1 VKEEAMKIVHGD
13 TLEWRRG
20 LEYRGGT
27 FHFRNLAEGEEG
39 SVDNF
44 KLSVGRSSADF
55 YSPRHRHNFEQ
66 IRFVLDGELSFGR
79 DGTLSAGMIGYF
91 PEGVH
96 YGPQTQH
103 HESLAIVLQ
112 CGGASGSGY
121 PSRNEVKTAM
131 DALEASG
138 SFTDGV
144 FRRREGVPGKK
155 NMDGFQAIWE
165 HINQRP
171 MLYPKGRYPA
181 PIMMDPKNY
190 AWTAV
195 ESSGGVEEKLLGV
208 FTERR
213 TEARFLH
220 LDAGSSYYA
229 KGRGVYYVVSG
240 AGTATDNDYRAMST
254 IYLKKGERTM
264 IKATAETQIF
274 LFGLPDLTGMKLGH
288 LSGTAAPDEPE
299 TAEAAE

>member
-1 VKEEAMKIVHGD
+1 MKITQGD

-27 FHFRNLAEGEEG
+27 FHFRNLMEGEEG

-66 IRFVLDGELSFGR
+66 IRFVLDGELNFGR
-79 DGTLSAGMIGYF
+79 DGKMTAGMVGYF

-103 HESLAIVLQ
+103 SESLAVVLQ

-121 PSRNEVKTAM
+121 PSRNEVKSAM
-131 DALEASG
+131 DALEAFG
-138 SFTDGV
+138 KFEDGV

-155 NMDGFQAIWE
+155 NTDGFQAIWE

-181 PIMMDPKNY
+181 PILMDPANY
-190 AWTAV
+190 AWTPV
-195 ESSGGVEEKLLGV
+195 ESAAGVEEKLLGV

-213 TEARFLH
+213 TEARFLR
-220 LDAGSSYYA
+220 LAPGGSYYA
-229 KGRGVYYVVSG
+229 KGRGVYFVVSG
-240 AGTATDNDYRAMST
+240 AGTVGGQDYRGQST
-254 IYLKKGERTM
+254 VYLRKGERAM
-264 IKATAETQIF
+264 FAATAETQVF
-274 LFGLPDLTGMKLGH
+274 LFGLPDLAGMKLGQ
-288 LSGTAAPDEPE
+288 LNGAAAPEEVE

>member
-1 VKEEAMKIVHGD
+1 MKITQGD

-27 FHFRNLAEGEEG
+27 FHFRNLMEGEEG

-44 KLSVGRSSADF
+44 RLSIGKSSADF

-66 IRFVLDGELSFGR
+66 IRFVLDGELLFGR
-79 DGTLSAGMIGYF
+79 DGTMKAGMVGYF

-103 HESLAIVLQ
+103 HEAIGAVLQ

-121 PSRNEVKTAM
+121 PSRTEVKAAM

-138 SFTDGV
+138 KFEDGI
-144 FRRREGVPGKK
+144 FRRREGLPGKK

-171 MLYPKGRYPA
+171 MLYPKGRYPS
-181 PIMMDPKNY
+181 PILMDPANY

-195 ESSGGVEEKLLGV
+195 ESAGGVEEKLLGV
-208 FTERR
+208 FTERK
-213 TEARFLH
+213 TEARFFR
-220 LDAGSSYYA
+220 LDSGASYYA
-229 KGRGVYYVVSG
+229 KGRGIYFVISG
-240 AGTATDNDYRAMST
+240 AGTVSDQGYRAQST
-254 IYLKKGERTM
+254 IYLKKGERAM

-274 LFGLPDLTGMKLGH
+274 LFGLPDLSGMKLGQ
-288 LSGTAAPDEPE
+288 LSGAAAPEEAE

>member
-1 VKEEAMKIVHGD
+1 MKITQGD
-13 TLEWRRG
+13 GLEWRRG

-27 FHFRNLAEGEEG
+27 FHFRNLMEGEEG

-44 KLSVGRSSADF
+44 KLSIGKSSADF

-66 IRFVLDGELSFGR
+66 IRFVLDGELNFGR
-79 DGTLSAGMIGYF
+79 DGKMTAGMVGYF

-103 HESLAIVLQ
+103 SESLAAVLQ

-121 PSRNEVKTAM
+121 PSRNEVKAAM

-138 SFTDGV
+138 KFEDGV

-165 HINQRP
+165 HVNRRP
-171 MLYPKGRYPA
+171 MVYPKGRYPA
-181 PIMMDPKNY
+181 PILMDPANY
-190 AWTAV
+190 AWTSV
-195 ESSGGVEEKLLGV
+195 ESSAGVEEKLLGV

-213 TEARFLH
+213 TEARFLR
-220 LDAGSSYYA
+220 LAPGGSYYA
-229 KGRGVYYVVSG
+229 KGRGIYFAVSG
-240 AGTATDNDYRAMST
+240 AGTVSGQDYRALST
-254 IYLKKGERTM
+254 IYLKKGERAM
-264 IKATAETQIF
+264 FAASAETQIF
-274 LFGLPDLTGMKLGH
+274 LFGLPDLAGLRLGQ
-288 LSGTAAPDEPE
+288 LSGAAAPEEVE

>member
-1 VKEEAMKIVHGD
+1 MKVTQGD

-27 FHFRNLAEGEEG
+27 FHFRNLMEGEEG

-44 KLSVGRSSADF
+44 RLSIGKSSADF

-66 IRFVLDGELSFGR
+66 VRFVLDGELNFGR
-79 DGTLSAGMIGYF
+79 DGKMTAGMVGYF

-103 HESLAIVLQ
+103 SESLAAVLQ

-121 PSRNEVKTAM
+121 PSRNEVKAAM

-138 SFTDGV
+138 KFEDGI
-144 FRRREGVPGKK
+144 FRRREGLPGKK
-155 NMDGFQAIWE
+155 NVDGFQAIWE
-165 HINQRP
+165 HINRRP

-181 PIMMDPKNY
+181 PILMDPANY

-195 ESSGGVEEKLLGV
+195 ESSAGVEEKLLGV
-208 FTERR
+208 FTERK
-213 TEARFLH
+213 TEARFLR

-229 KGRGVYYVVSG
+229 KGRGIYFVITG
-240 AGTATDNDYRAMST
+240 AGKVGDQDYRALAS
-254 IYLKKGERTM
+254 IYLKKGERVM
-264 IKATAETQIF
+264 FDASAETQIF
-274 LFGLPDLTGMKLGH
+274 LFGLPDLSGMKLGQ
-288 LSGTAAPDEPE
+288 LSGAAAPEETE

>member
-1 VKEEAMKIVHGD
+1 MKITQGD

-27 FHFRNLAEGEEG
+27 FHFRNLMEGEEG

-44 KLSVGRSSADF
+44 RLSIGKSSADF

-66 IRFVLDGELSFGR
+66 VRFVLDGELNFGR
-79 DGTLSAGMIGYF
+79 DGKMTAGMVGYF

-103 HESLAIVLQ
+103 SESLGAVLQ

-121 PSRNEVKTAM
+121 PSRNEVKAAM
-131 DALEASG
+131 DALEATG
-138 SFTDGV
+138 KFEDGV
-144 FRRREGVPGKK
+144 FRRREGLPGRK
-155 NMDGFQAIWE
+155 NIDGFQAIWE

-181 PIMMDPKNY
+181 PNY

-195 ESSGGVEEKLLGV
+195 ESSGGVDEKLLGI
-208 FTERR
+208 FTERK
-213 TEARFLH
+213 TETRFLR
-220 LDAGSSYYA
+220 LAPGSSYYA
-229 KGRGVYYVVSG
+229 KGRGIYFVTAG
-240 AGTATDNDYRAMST
+240 AGTAGEQDYRALST
-254 IYLKKGERTM
+254 IYLKKGERVM
-264 IKATAETQIF
+264 FEAAAETQIF
-274 LFGLPDLTGMKLGH
+274 LFGLPDLAGMKLGQ
-288 LSGTAAPDEPE
+288 LSGAAAPEEAE

>member
-1 VKEEAMKIVHGD
+1 MKLVHGD
-13 TLEWRRG
+13 AVEWRRG

-44 KLSVGRSSADF
+44 KLTVGRSSADF

-79 DGTLSAGMIGYF
+79 DGTLSAGMVGYF

-121 PSRNEVKTAM
+121 PSRNEVKAAM
-131 DALEASG
+131 DALEAFG
-138 SFTDGV
+138 KFEEGV

-165 HINQRP
+165 HINKRK
-171 MLYPKGRYPA
+171 LTYPKPRYEEPICMKPA
-181 PIMMDPKNY
+181 GFEWVP
-190 AWTAV
+190 T
-195 ESSGGVEEKLLGV
+195 GQQGVAKKLLGA
-208 FTERR
+208 FSERGC
-213 TEARFLH
+213 TISMLKFEPGA
-220 LDAGSSYYA
+220 S
-229 KGRGVYYVVSG
+229 GRIAPHGACQILFVVDG
-240 AGTATDNDYRAMST
+240 EGRAATDT
-254 IYLKKGERTM
+254 IRKYTALSFEPGEACEM
-264 IKATAETQIF
+264 ASAGGME
-274 LFGLPDLTGMKLGH
+274 LLLVALPLISITDRV
-288 LSGTAAPDEPE
+288 AA
-299 TAEAAE
+299 

>member
-1 VKEEAMKIVHGD
+1 MKIVHGD

-79 DGTLSAGMIGYF
+79 DGTLSAGMVGYF

-103 HESLAIVLQ
+103 RESLAIVLQ

-121 PSRNEVKTAM
+121 PSRNEVKAAM
-131 DALEASG
+131 DALEADG

-144 FRRREGVPGKK
+144 FRRREGVPGRK
-155 NMDGFQAIWE
+155 NTDGFQAIWE

-190 AWTAV
+190 AWTSV
-195 ESSGGVEEKLLGV
+195 ESAGGVEEKLLGM

-213 TEARFLH
+213 TEARFIR
-220 LDAGSSYYA
+220 LDAGASYYA

-240 AGTATDNDYRAMST
+240 AGTASDNDYRALST
-254 IYLKKGERTM
+254 I
-264 IKATAETQIF
+264 
-274 LFGLPDLTGMKLGH
+274 
-288 LSGTAAPDEPE
+288 
-299 TAEAAE
+299 

>member
-1 VKEEAMKIVHGD
+1 MKIVHGD

-66 IRFVLDGELSFGR
+66 VRFVLDGELNFGR
-79 DGTLSAGMIGYF
+79 DGTLSAGMVGYF

-121 PSRNEVKTAM
+121 PSRNEVKAAM
-131 DALEASG
+131 DALEAEG
-138 SFTDGV
+138 SFT
-144 FRRREGVPGKK
+144 
-155 NMDGFQAIWE
+155 DGFQAIWE

-195 ESSGGVEEKLLGV
+195 ESSSGVEEKLLGV
-208 FTERR
+208 FTERK
-213 TEARFLH
+213 TEARFLR

-240 AGTATDNDYRAMST
+240 AGTVAENDYRALST
-254 IYLKKGERTM
+254 IYLKKGERAM
-264 IKATAETQIF
+264 INASAATQIF
-274 LFGLPDLTGMKLGH
+274 LFGLPDLTGMKLGQ
-288 LSGTAAPDEPE
+288 LSGAAAPDEAE